1 MFIGDWMGR
10 GALYWPDAVAVV
22 DVARKDAGRFTYRQ
36 MNARAN
42 ALAGWL
48 RDVAGVQRGDRV
60 AIVAHNGVE
69 YLDTLFACGKLGAVF
84 VPYNWR
90 LHAAELTE
98 GVRAIRPRVLLF
110 GDDFKDAVAQ
120 VREHVGDGLR
130 LVSLEA
136 QGLPGADPYEKAMAY
151 APAAPVAPV
160 TNDAVSEEDI
170 LCLLFTGGTTGRS
183 KGAKIS
189 YRMVAWNTLNTLVH
203 EIRQGD
209 VTVTHTPLFH
219 TGGLLVYTL
228 PLLTAGGT
236 VVLMRR
242 WDPDEMLGLV
252 AKEKVTLFFA
262 VPTQYQQ
269 LMDSPRWKGT
279 DFSSVRFVTSGG
291 APLPVPL
298 LQAWQAVHPVPFKQG
313 FGMTEFG
320 PGIFS
325 MGPEFAVSKA
335 GSIGRPNYFIDA
347 KLVDDA
353 GHAVP
358 VGGVGE
364 LVLKGPSMCSG
375 YFEDDA
381 ATKEAI
387 SADGWFHTGDLA
399 RVDADGFFTIAGRKK
414 DMFISGGENVYP
426 LELESVL
433 YEHPAVQQCAVVGVP
448 DAKWGEAGR
457 AYVVLKPGAE
467 ASADAL
473 LEHLKGRVARFK
485 VPKRVELMKSLP
497 VSPAGKILKRELR
510 EAAIAADARA
520 AS

>member
-10 GALYWPDAVAVV
+10 GALYWPEAVAVV
-22 DVARKDAGRFTYRQ
+22 DVARGDAGRFTYRR
-36 MNARAN
+36 MNARAT

-60 AIVAHNGVE
+60 GIVALNGVE
-69 YLDTLFACGKLGAVF
+69 HLDLLFACGKLGAIF

-98 GVRAIRPRVLLF
+98 GVRSVRPRVLLF
-110 GDDFKDAVAQ
+110 GDDFRDAAAR

-130 LVSLEA
+130 LVALDA
-136 QGLPGADPYEKAMAY
+136 QGLPGADAY
-151 APAAPVAPV
+151 AKVLEYVTAAPV
-160 TNDAVSEEDI
+160 TNEAVSEEDI
-170 LCLLFTGGTTGRS
+170 LCLIFTGGTTGKS
-183 KGAKIS
+183 KGAKVS

-228 PLLTAGGT
+228 PLLTVGGT

-242 WDPDEMLGLV
+242 WDAEEMLGLV

-269 LMDSPRWKGT
+269 LMDSPRWRGT

-291 APLPVPL
+291 APLPVTL

-353 GHAVP
+353 GQDVP

-381 ATKEAI
+381 ATQEAI
-387 SADGWFHTGDLA
+387 DAGGWFHTGDLA
-399 RVDADGFFTIAGRKK
+399 RVDAEGFFTIVGRKK

-433 YEHPAVQQCAVVGVP
+433 YEHAAVQQCAVVGVP

-457 AYVVLKPGAE
+457 AFVVLKADAQATAE
-467 ASADAL
+467 AL
-473 LEHLKGRVARFK
+473 LEHLKGRLARFK
-485 VPKRVELMKSLP
+485 VPKRVELVKALP

-510 EAAIAADARA
+510 EQAIAADARD

>member
-10 GALYWPDAVAVV
+10 GALYWPEAVAVV
-22 DVARKDAGRFTYRQ
+22 DVARRDAGRFTYRQ
-36 MNARAN
+36 MNARAT

-60 AIVAHNGVE
+60 GIVALNGVE
-69 YLDTLFACGKLGAVF
+69 HLDLLFACGKLGAIF

-98 GVRAIRPRVLLF
+98 GVRSIRPRVLLF
-110 GDDFKDAVAQ
+110 GDDFRDAAAQ

-130 LVSLEA
+130 LVSLDA
-136 QGLPGADPYEKAMAY
+136 QGLPGADAY
-151 APAAPVAPV
+151 ATALGHVPAAPV
-160 TNDAVSEEDI
+160 TNEAVSEEDI
-170 LCLLFTGGTTGRS
+170 LCLIFTGGTTGRS
-183 KGAKIS
+183 KGAKVS

-228 PLLTAGGT
+228 PLLTVGGT

-242 WDPDEMLGLV
+242 WDADEMLGLV

-269 LMDSPRWKGT
+269 LMDSPRWRGT

-353 GHAVP
+353 GQSVP

-364 LVLKGPSMCSG
+364 LVLK
-375 YFEDDA
+375 
-381 ATKEAI
+381 
-387 SADGWFHTGDLA
+387 
-399 RVDADGFFTIAGRKK
+399 
-414 DMFISGGENVYP
+414 
-426 LELESVL
+426 
-433 YEHPAVQQCAVVGVP
+433 
-448 DAKWGEAGR
+448 
-457 AYVVLKPGAE
+457 
-467 ASADAL
+467 
-473 LEHLKGRVARFK
+473 
-485 VPKRVELMKSLP
+485 
-497 VSPAGKILKRELR
+497 
-510 EAAIAADARA
+510 
-520 AS
+520 